1 MHSIAFNGSPIKLTQ
16 WMSQAAV
23 TATELGRALGYKDEK
38 SVQRLYRRNADEFT
52 DAMTGVVNM
61 TTPSGCQRVR
71 VFSLRGAHLVA
82 MFAKTK
88 MAKAFRRHVLDFL
101 DAESAKKSRLQE
113 LHDAAC
119 IEHETGRRMAS
130 MCGKGLVGWKHEK
143 HPLEQRIAHLEGQLQ
158 MSLPMLDKHG

>member
-1 MHSIAFNGSPIKLTQ
+1 MHSITFNGSPIKLTQ

-38 SVQRLYRRNADEFT
+38 SVQRLYRRNEDEFT
-52 DAMTGVVNM
+52 EAMTGMVNM
-61 TTPSGCQRVR
+61 TTPSGAQRVR

-88 MAKAFRRHVLDFL
+88 MAKAFRRRVLDVL
-101 DAESAKKSRLQE
+101 DAESARKSRLQE

-119 IEHETGRRMAS
+119 IEHEAGRRMAS
-130 MCGKGLVGWKHEK
+130 MCGKGLAGWRYEK
-143 HPLEQRIAHLEGQLQ
+143 HPLEQRIALLEEQIQ
-158 MSLPMLDKHG
+158 MSLPLLSS